1 MMSANL
7 HASSVLVDPDG
18 QIADLAR
25 RVITDNI
32 AAGRTIATAESCTG
46 GMVATALV
54 DIPGSSESFIAG
66 LVTYAYS
73 AKSAL
78 LGVSQEL
85 LDEHGAV
92 SFACVQAMAVG
103 AIRAA
108 DVDVAV
114 AISGIAG
121 PDGGTNDKPVGTVM
135 FARAHRGETQDQVET
150 VRHQFDPSGS
160 RADIRRQATLVALE
174 LLLP

>member
-1 MMSANL
+1 MPASL
-7 HASSVLVDPDG
+7 HASSVLADPDG
-18 QIADLAR
+18 KIADLAQ
-25 RVITDNI
+25 RVIAGNI

-46 GMVATALV
+46 GMVAAALV
-54 DIPGSSESFIAG
+54 DIPGSSESFTAG

-78 LGVSQEL
+78 LGVSPEL
-85 LDEHGAV
+85 LEAHGAV
-92 SFACVQAMAVG
+92 SIACVQAMAVG
-103 AIRAA
+103 AVHAA

-121 PDGGTNDKPVGTVM
+121 PDGGTPDKPVGTVM
-135 FARAHRGETQDQVET
+135 FARAKRGEIPEQAHA
-150 VRHQFDPSGS
+150 VRHQFDPTAS
-160 RADIRRQATLVALE
+160 RAEIRRQATLVALE